1 MTPGVAHLV
10 GIGGVG
16 MAALAV
22 LLKNRGCDVSGCDIS
37 RSARIAS

>member
-1 MTPGVAHLV
+1 MYRKVHFT

-22 LLKNRGCDVSGCDIS
+22 LLKNRGCDVSGCDI
-37 RSARIAS
+37 